1 MQSLRWLGPQ
11 LVKIAEGCLTN
22 NTSSSAGEDPPH
34 QGQPGRAQGPR
45 SEVRACL
52 LRGPSGAFPG
62 KKTNHRKK
70 RNMTVIFRDFIWIG
84 RRLRARLIV
93 EARTSWW
100 QTDWLL
106 KQRGQR
112 VVLGVVV
119 ANRSG
124 DRSLA

>member
-1 MQSLRWLGPQ
+1 
-11 LVKIAEGCLTN
+11 
-22 NTSSSAGEDPPH
+22 
-34 QGQPGRAQGPR
+34 
-45 SEVRACL
+45 
-52 LRGPSGAFPG
+52 
-62 KKTNHRKK
+62 
-70 RNMTVIFRDFIWIG
+70 MTAIFRDFIWIG

-106 KQRGQR
+106 KQMGQR

>member
-1 MQSLRWLGPQ
+1 
-11 LVKIAEGCLTN
+11 
-22 NTSSSAGEDPPH
+22 
-34 QGQPGRAQGPR
+34 
-45 SEVRACL
+45 
-52 LRGPSGAFPG
+52 
-62 KKTNHRKK
+62 
-70 RNMTVIFRDFIWIG
+70 MTAIFRDFIWIG